1 MFSDVSVG
9 SKPAKSSGGGNCQS
23 HHRGS
28 RRREPSSGSLA
39 SLSQARPGPRAKAGA
54 GKRPPARGNNY
65 QQHLPYYQSQLG
77 QADECE
83 LGSIFNPGIKKHN
96 SSTSTT
102 AVTEDPQEEEEE
114 EEGEGEGE
122 M

>member
-1 MFSDVSVG
+1 MFSN
-9 SKPAKSSGGGNCQS
+9 PKSPVLYYELQLYINLIFRRGVRAGNFQ
-23 HHRGS
+23 
-28 RRREPSSGSLA
+28 PD
-39 SLSQARPGPRAKAGA
+39 RP
-54 GKRPPARGNNY
+54 
-65 QQHLPYYQSQLG
+65 HSQLG